1 MEQRF
6 VITIDDERRLKLPER
21 VPFAA
26 GEPLHLLWDGK
37 VLQVSRAKPRKLD
50 DAYAKVQEDAG
61 KVMDTNALQNR
72 LAQERE
78 RQRRKFDE
86 ALGQFFKDEEKKTG

>member
-1 MEQRF
+1 MEQRY
-6 VITIDDERRLKLPER
+6 VITVDDERRLKLPEG
-21 VPFAA
+21 VPFEP

-37 VLQVSRAKPRKLD
+37 VLQASRAKPRKLD
-50 DAYAKVQEDAG
+50 DAYAKVQEDAS
-61 KVMDTNALQNR
+61 KVMDTDALQNR

-86 ALGQFFKDEEKKTG
+86 ALGRFFKDEKE